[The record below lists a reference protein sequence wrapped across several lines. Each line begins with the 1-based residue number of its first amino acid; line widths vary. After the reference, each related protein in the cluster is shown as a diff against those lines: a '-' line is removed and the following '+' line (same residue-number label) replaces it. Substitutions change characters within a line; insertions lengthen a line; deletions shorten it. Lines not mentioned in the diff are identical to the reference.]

1 MALSSTECSPTA
13 DMDHPPPSVYLLH
26 GDDDLAISEFV
37 ARLRE
42 KLGDPSAADLNMQTF
57 NGEGAE
63 LRALEEAAST
73 APFLARRR
81 LIVVQ
86 RAGACVAGGT
96 ARQQRFLEMLEDLPR
111 TTALVLV
118 DVSAAKGLAALLQ
131 WAGTHPDLAF
141 VREFAT
147 PSGEAFVHWLRERCK
162 GLAGEIQPE
171 AAHLLAEAVADDPR
185 LADQELA
192 KLLDYVDH
200 KRPIETADVARLTP
214 FKGQSDV
221 FAMVDAL
228 GEGDGRQALSRLHR
242 LLEDEPARYAFAMI
256 IRQFRLLLMARETLD
271 AGLDPVKTLPVH
283 PFVARKTAAQSRR
296 FSMSD
301 LVQIY
306 HRLLEVDIALKTSQV
321 EDQVALDSLVA
332 SLAQRT

>member
-1 MALSSTECSPTA
+1 MLR
-13 DMDHPPPSVYLLH
+13 PPPSVYLLH

-42 KLGDPSAADLNMQTF
+42 KLGDPSTADLNMQTF
-57 NGEGAE
+57 NGEATDLGSLA
-63 LRALEEAAST
+63 EAAST

-86 RAGACVAGGT
+86 RAGACVSGSPAH
-96 ARQQRFLEMLEDLPR
+96 QERFYEMLLHLPS

-118 DVSAAKGLAALLQ
+118 DAGGAKGLAALLR
-131 WAGTHPDLAF
+131 WAGTHADQTF

-147 PSGEAFVHWLRERCK
+147 PLGEAFAHWLRERCK
-162 GLAGEIQPE
+162 LLGGEIQPE
-171 AAHLLAEAVADDPR
+171 AARLLAEAVADDPR
-185 LADQELA
+185 LAAQELA
-192 KLLDYVDH
+192 KLLDYVDR
-200 KRPIETADVARLTP
+200 KRPIEPADVESLTP

-221 FAMVDAL
+221 FAMVDGL

-256 IRQFRLLLMARETLD
+256 VRQFRLLLMARETLD
-271 AGLDPVKTLPVH
+271 LGLDPVKALPMH
-283 PFVARKTAAQSRR
+283 PFVAQKAATQAGR
-296 FSMSD
+296 FTMSD

-306 HRLLEVDIALKTSQV
+306 HRLLEADIASKTSQV

-332 SLAQRT
+332 SLAQRP

>member
-1 MALSSTECSPTA
+1 
-13 DMDHPPPSVYLLH
+13 MDHPPPSVYLLH

-118 DVSAAKGLAALLQ
+118 VVCAVQGARPDVA
-131 WAGTHPDLAF
+131 
-141 VREFAT
+141 
-147 PSGEAFVHWLRERCK
+147 
-162 GLAGEIQPE
+162 
-171 AAHLLAEAVADDPR
+171 
-185 LADQELA
+185 LA
-192 KLLDYVDH
+192 KAVWLLVVEVVVVTVIVNFFGTLH
-200 KRPIETADVARLTP
+200 GRAD
-214 FKGQSDV
+214 
-221 FAMVDAL
+221 AM
-228 GEGDGRQALSRLHR
+228 H
-242 LLEDEPARYAFAMI
+242 
-256 IRQFRLLLMARETLD
+256 
-271 AGLDPVKTLPVH
+271 
-283 PFVARKTAAQSRR
+283 
-296 FSMSD
+296 
-301 LVQIY
+301 
-306 HRLLEVDIALKTSQV
+306 
-321 EDQVALDSLVA
+321 
-332 SLAQRT
+332 